1 MQLKTKD
8 SYRIECF
15 DGLNNSSL
23 VSLMSLYQPIIGRD
37 AVVFYGTC
45 LAEGLGQRSLET
57 HGRLSSIMNM
67 DIPTMEKAR
76 TKCEQF
82 FLMRTFVKED
92 EDKNQFIYVLYPPLN
107 VQSFLKNDC
116 YARLLLKTL
125 GQKQYELT
133 ITKTMQQPLNKM
145 GFKDITEA
153 FDKKMIESWDA
164 ENEVQFSKIQPSYNF
179 SDTDSLNINFDY
191 ESLINTTSAIVFP
204 IEARTKDN
212 MRIIGE
218 YATLYGLSANKMRTL
233 IGRCINL
240 STNTLDVERLKRLC
254 SMQNPDETN
263 ASKDPYKLSPVAFL
277 QSRQQGLPVASVDR
291 KILEYLAMDLQMSK
305 EVINVLVEYVLN
317 INQNR
322 LTKKFVESI
331 ASTWVREK
339 VITKE
344 QAITMTKK
352 IVQSSYNTKQKKKDI
367 LPAYYEEIKKNG
379 KKDIELISRE
389 EEEEIERKLKGLG
402 E

>member
-1 MQLKTKD
+1 MQLKAKD
-8 SYRIECF
+8 SYRIECLEGF
-15 DGLNNSSL
+15 NNSSL

-37 AVVFYGTC
+37 AVIFYETC
-45 LAEGLGQRSLET
+45 IAEGMGQRTLET
-57 HGRLSSIMNM
+57 HSRLSSIMNM
-67 DIPTMEKAR
+67 DIPTLEKAR
-76 TKCEQF
+76 MKCEQF
-82 FLMRTFVKED
+82 FLMRTFVKE
-92 EDKNQFIYVLYPPLN
+92 EEEKNQYIYTFYPPLN

-116 YARLLLKTL
+116 YARLLLKAL

-145 GFKDITEA
+145 GYKDVTEA
-153 FDKKMIESWDA
+153 FDKRILESWDMD
-164 ENEVQFSKIQPSYNF
+164 NEVQFSKIQPSYNF
-179 SDTDSLNINFDY
+179 SETDHSNINFDY

-204 IEARTKDN
+204 IEARTKEN

-218 YATLYGLSANKMRTL
+218 YATLYGISANKMRLL

-240 STNTLDVERLKRLC
+240 SMNTLDIERLKRLC
-254 SMQNPDETN
+254 AVQNPDETGT
-263 ASKDPYKLSPVAFL
+263 SKDPYKLSPVAFL

-317 INQNR
+317 INHNR
-322 LTKKFVESI
+322 LTKKFIESI

-339 VITKE
+339 VSTEE
-344 QAITMTKK
+344 QAIAMTKK
-352 IVQSSYNTKQKKKDI
+352 IVQTTYNSKPKKKDV
-367 LPAYYEEIKKNG
+367 LPAYYEELKKNNN
-379 KKDIELISRE
+379 KDVELISEE
-389 EEEEIERKLKGLG
+389 EEEEIVKKLKGLG